1 MFLSWLSRCKPD
13 AKGLWAL
20 YGLGLAVCYSRN
32 GCVMECLVSSS
43 LLMSIRLIPGFAETP
58 VRSYLSAVFV
68 MFVLIL
74 LTHLFPFSPCG

>member
-1 MFLSWLSRCKPD
+1 MSGSP
-13 AKGLWAL
+13 
-20 YGLGLAVCYSRN
+20 
-32 GCVMECLVSSS
+32 
-43 LLMSIRLIPGFAETP
+43 LMSIRLIPGFAETP